1 MNKSTQ
7 TAQITSGHGV
17 QKFKSTLTP
26 ESIDHL
32 KDLALDNRV
41 LDALDEEDI
50 SIEELEDIEQNLDAK
65 DKNFRSELDYNGY
78 KDIES
83 YDNDEYRGN
92 MDNEDDDAKELNL
105 SDRPEGDSITEESVV
120 DKQENHRNS

>member
-1 MNKSTQ
+1 
-7 TAQITSGHGV
+7 
-17 QKFKSTLTP
+17 
-26 ESIDHL
+26 
-32 KDLALDNRV
+32 V